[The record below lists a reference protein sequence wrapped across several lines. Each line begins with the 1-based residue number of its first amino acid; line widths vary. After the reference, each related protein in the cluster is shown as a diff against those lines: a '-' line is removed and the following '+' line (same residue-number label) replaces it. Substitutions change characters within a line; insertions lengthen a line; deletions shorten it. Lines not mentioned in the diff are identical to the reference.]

1 MAERAPKKGQVGF
14 EPTVF
19 RRAAGLLHSKVV
31 LKRSLQT
38 QAFDPPRPTGTPPRR
53 GFPRQFPS
61 SEGCRGAAG
70 WVLYSS
76 NTLLIRMQ
84 QPCGEPGHN
93 GFSHEGS
100 WSNRTDINWRRGW
113 DSNPRYARGAQR
125 FSRPPRSTAP
135 APLRY
140 KAKARPPRSTA

>member
-1 MAERAPKKGQVGF
+1 MAKISKNEPDSLSIGWIGF
-14 EPTVF
+14 GIHWACPRPNNQFRMQQPCLQRGGKTVPPLK
-19 RRAAGLLHSKVV
+19 AGLLHSKVV

-53 GFPRQFPS
+53 GFPRQLPS

-84 QPCGEPGHN
+84 QPCLC
-93 GFSHEGS
+93 EGLVS
-100 WSNRTDINWRRGW
+100 ALCNK
-113 DSNPRYARGAQR
+113 QK
-125 FSRPPRSTAP
+125 SRA
-135 APLRY
+135 
-140 KAKARPPRSTA
+140 